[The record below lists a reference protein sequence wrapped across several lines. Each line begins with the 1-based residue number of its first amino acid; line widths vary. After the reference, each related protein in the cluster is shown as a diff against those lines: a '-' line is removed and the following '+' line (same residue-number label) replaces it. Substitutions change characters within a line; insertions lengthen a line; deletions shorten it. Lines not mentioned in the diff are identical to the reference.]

1 MNIVNNKSVLF
12 LIALLFQ
19 VFTAKAQSSFN
30 RLYGTYKGS
39 AVTETVATGGGA
51 AFKSQKK
58 FDVVIEKTDNDT
70 KLILKDYK
78 LGTYTFEDIVFDN
91 LTVTYQPENKR
102 WKFTFNP
109 LSGDYVNAKG
119 TAYSLQLHGSLI
131 GSNNY
136 IYDNGTIEFTFE
148 IYNKA
153 ESKTKNV
160 YKGKNDVAAG
170 ISSLTV
176 NNNKDVVYDFQGRRI
191 QNPRKG
197 LYIINGKKV
206 LLNNK

>member
-1 MNIVNNKSVLF
+1 MNTANYKPIL
-12 LIALLFQ
+12 LLLTLLFQ
-19 VFTAKAQSSFN
+19 VFTAKAQDNFV
-30 RLYGTYKGS
+30 RLHGTYKGTAS
-39 AVTETVATGGGA
+39 TELIKEGGNSSSTGV
-51 AFKSQKK
+51 KK
-58 FDVVIEKTDNDT
+58 FQVVIEKTANDT

-91 LTVTYQPENKR
+91 LTATYQPENKR

-148 IYNKA
+148 IYNRP

-170 ISSLTV
+170 ISSVATK
-176 NNNKDVVYDFQGRRI
+176 NNKDIVYDLYGRRV